1 MIGDDGE
8 INMGRS
14 SLSIFVLEMYHHHG
28 DIPGSLF
35 L

>member
-1 MIGDDGE
+1 MIGYDGE

-14 SLSIFVLEMYHHHG
+14 SLSIFVLEMCHHRG
-28 DIPGSLF
+28 DLPGSLS